1 MLAGRS
7 AGSWIVGVEAG
18 LLQCWSVGSVRGSSL
33 QKKNKTEEGPAGAS
47 PVAAPMLK
55 SVSF

>member
-1 MLAGRS
+1 MAGWS
-7 AGSWIVGVEAG
+7 AGSWIVEAEVG
-18 LLQCWSVGSVRGSSL
+18 LLQCWSVGSGRGTPV
-33 QKKNKTEEGPAGAS
+33 QKQERRKGGLAGAS